1 MAAFTT
7 MAILA
12 LTAASTG
19 VQVYGAIKQGQA
31 AKKAGAAGQ
40 AAANDQASLSD
51 YNASVAGL
59 QADDAIARGADEENR
74 YRTQVRG
81 IVGQQRAD
89 FAGANID
96 VGYGSAVDVQADAAY
111 LGELDALQIRTNA
124 AREAWGYEVQEE
136 DYRRE
141 GEITRKTGEQIAA
154 AGRANAKAAYIGAV
168 GTALGG
174 ASSLLLTK
182 YGMKKAST

>member
-1 MAAFTT
+1 MVGLTTLAIVLAAT
-7 MAILA
+7 
-12 LTAASTG
+12 STG

-31 AKKAGAAGQ
+31 AKKAGEAGQ

-51 YNASVAGL
+51 YNAGVAEL
-59 QADDAIARGADEENR
+59 QAGDAIARGTEEENR

-81 IVGQQRAD
+81 IVGEQRAG

-96 VGYGSAVDVQADAAY
+96 VGYGSAVDVQADATM

-124 AREAWGYEVQEE
+124 AREAWGFKVQAE
-136 DYRRE
+136 DYRRQA
-141 GEITRKTGEQIAA
+141 EITRKSGDNIAA
-154 AGRANAKAAYIGAV
+154 AGRANQTAAFIGAT

-182 YGMKKAST
+182 YGMKKASA